1 MASITDKPLNEKD
14 DDELFILQDRSF
26 QQGDG
31 KYFLIENIIKRRLM
45 EKQHEL
51 SKELMVEQHRYIK
64 EQADT
69 QHTRNIDLMNK
80 QLRWIKFSAIIN
92 AIAILAAVLLGWY
105 LQGLKSQV
113 NQVSSTQQNIQVQ
126 QEASKKEIL
135 ELRHERKNDKHR
147 FSRNNLT

>member
-1 MASITDKPLNEKD
+1 MASITDKPLHEKD
-14 DDELFILQDRSF
+14 DDELFLLQDRSF

-51 SKELMVEQHRYIK
+51 SKKQLKIQHK
-64 EQADT
+64 HNMEFT
-69 QHTRNIDLMNK
+69 NK

-105 LQGLKSQV
+105 LQGLKSQES
-113 NQVSSTQQNIQVQ
+113 QVPSTQQNIQVQ
-126 QEASKKEIL
+126 QEASKKEIP
-135 ELRHERKNDKHR
+135 ELRHERKNDKATLLQ
-147 FSRNNLT
+147 SPNVKNK

>member
-1 MASITDKPLNEKD
+1 
-14 DDELFILQDRSF
+14 
-26 QQGDG
+26 
-31 KYFLIENIIKRRLM
+31 M

-135 ELRHERKNDKHR
+135 ELRHERKNDKAT
-147 FSRNNLT
+147 LLQPPKGEKPK